1 MSHAPPSC
9 CFVQAGG
16 QKENHVNRFDV
27 IVIGA
32 GSAGYAAARTLGGR
46 GKKVGLI
53 DKGPLGGLCI
63 LKGCMPSKTLLRS
76 SEVLQLIREADELGL
91 RVSGVEPDFPAIM
104 ARRQRLVK
112 GFQDYRVDGIHHAP
126 NVTLIMGKARFVDAQ
141 AVEVEGVRY
150 EADQFIITTGSTPT
164 IPDVPGL
171 REAGYITSDEALEL
185 PAAPKSMVVL
195 GGGVIA
201 LELGQFYARLGTKVT
216 MLIRSGHIL
225 SQEDEDVRESLEGYL
240 REEGMEIIPY
250 AKPSRVEVSNGKK
263 IVYAKIGESETPIEV
278 DEIFVAL
285 GRRPNLDALNLGAA
299 GVESANGL
307 IPVDGQMRT
316 SNPAV
321 YAAGDCIGNFNL
333 VHVAIYQGEIAAH
346 NILAGERGGMPREAD
361 YRIVPYAIFTDPN
374 FARVGISEREAEALG
389 IPVVTGKYEFAELG
403 KAECMG
409 KSAMKGFVKLIASP
423 ETGEI
428 LGAQILGPEGADLI
442 HELIVAMEF
451 RCTAERLMAIP
462 HLHPTLAEII
472 TYPAEEI
479 AEKRLEL
486 AAR

>member
-1 MSHAPPSC
+1 M
-9 CFVQAGG
+9 
-16 QKENHVNRFDV
+16 NRFDV

-46 GKKVGLI
+46 GKKVGLV

-104 ARRQRLVK
+104 DRRQRLVK

-126 NVTLIMGKARFVDAQ
+126 NVTLIMGKASFVDAQ
-141 AVEVEGVRY
+141 AIEVEGVRY

-164 IPDVPGL
+164 IPEVPGL
-171 REAGYITSDEALEL
+171 REAGFITSDEALEL
-185 PAAPKSMVVL
+185 TEAPKSMVVL

-216 MLIRSGHIL
+216 MVIRSGHIL
-225 SQEDEDVRESLEGYL
+225 SQEDDDVREGLEGYL
-240 REEGMEIIPY
+240 REEGMEILPY
-250 AKPSRVEVSNGKK
+250 ATPSRVEIKNGKK
-263 IVYAKIGESETPIEV
+263 VLYAKIGASETPIEV

-285 GRRPNLDALNLGAA
+285 GRRPNLDALNLEAA
-299 GVESANGL
+299 GVTTEDGL
-307 IPVDGQMRT
+307 IPVDLAMRT
-316 SNPAV
+316 SNPAI
-321 YAAGDCIGNFNL
+321 YAAGDCVGNYNL
-333 VHVAIYQGEIAAH
+333 VHVAIYQGEIAAY
-346 NILAGERGGMPREAD
+346 NILGTPREAD

-374 FARVGISEREAEALG
+374 FARVGLSEREAAAKG
-389 IPVVTGKYEFAELG
+389 IPVITGKYEFAELG

-409 KSAMKGFVKLIASP
+409 KGAMKGFVKLLASP
-423 ETGEI
+423 ETGEL

-479 AEKRLEL
+479 ADKRLEL

>member
-1 MSHAPPSC
+1 M
-9 CFVQAGG
+9 
-16 QKENHVNRFDV
+16 NRFDV

-46 GKKVGLI
+46 GKKVGLV

-76 SEVLQLIREADELGL
+76 SEVLQLIREADEFGL
-91 RVSGVEPDFPAIM
+91 RVPSVEPDFPAIM

-112 GFQDYRVDGIHHAP
+112 GFQDYRVEGIHHAP
-126 NVTLIMGKARFVDAQ
+126 NVTLIMGAARFVDAQ
-141 AVEVEGVRY
+141 AIEVEGVRY
-150 EADQFIITTGSTPT
+150 EADQFILTTGSKPM

-185 PAAPKSMVVL
+185 TAAPKSMIVM

-216 MLIRSGHIL
+216 MVIRSGHIL
-225 SQEDEDVRESLEGYL
+225 SQEDDDVRESLEGYL
-240 REEGMEIIPY
+240 REEGMDIIPY
-250 AKPSRVEVSNGKK
+250 AKPARVEVKNGKK
-263 IVYAKIGESETPIEV
+263 VLHVKIGESEASVEA

-285 GRRPNLDALNLGAA
+285 GRKPNFDALNLEAA
-299 GVESANGL
+299 GVETRNGV
-307 IPVDGQMRT
+307 IPVDGRMQT
-316 SNPAV
+316 SNPAI
-321 YAAGDCIGNFNL
+321 YAAGDCVGNYNL

-346 NILAGERGGMPREAD
+346 NILGTPREAD

-374 FARVGISEREAEALG
+374 FARVGLSEKEAAEQG

-409 KSAMKGFVKLIASP
+409 KGAMKGFVKLLASP

-451 RCTAERLMAIP
+451 RCTAERLMVIP

-486 AAR
+486 AVR

>member
-1 MSHAPPSC
+1 L
-9 CFVQAGG
+9 
-16 QKENHVNRFDV
+16 NRFDV

-46 GKKVGLI
+46 GRKVGLV

-91 RVSGVEPDFPAIM
+91 RVSSVEPDFPAIM
-104 ARRQRLVK
+104 ARRKLLVK
-112 GFQDYRVDGIHHAP
+112 GFQDYRVEGIHNAP
-126 NVTLIMGKARFVDAQ
+126 NVALITGTARFLDSGAI
-141 AVEVEGVRY
+141 EVEGARY
-150 EADQFIITTGSTPT
+150 EADRFIIATGSAPT

-171 REAGYITSDEALEL
+171 REAGFITSDEALEL
-185 PAAPKSMVVL
+185 SELPRSMVVL
-195 GGGVIA
+195 GGGVVA

-216 MLIRSGHIL
+216 MLVRSGHIL
-225 SQEDEDVRESLEGYL
+225 SQEDEDVQAGLEACL
-240 REEGMEIIPY
+240 REEGMEILPY
-250 AKPSRVEVSNGKK
+250 ATPSRVEVANGKK
-263 IVYAKIGESETPIEV
+263 ILYAKIGESEMPLEV
-278 DEIFVAL
+278 DEIFVAM
-285 GRRPNLDALNLGAA
+285 GRRPNLEGLNLPAA
-299 GVESANGL
+299 GVVTERGL
-307 IPVDGQMRT
+307 IPVDAHMRT
-316 SNPAV
+316 SNSTI
-321 YAAGDCIGNFNL
+321 YAAGDCVGDYNL
-333 VHVAIYQGEIAAH
+333 VHVAIYQAEIAAGH
-346 NILAGERGGMPREAD
+346 ILAGEGGAREAD

-374 FARVGISEREAEALG
+374 FARVGISEREAESRG
-389 IPVVTGKYEFAELG
+389 IAVVTGKYEFAELG

-409 KSAMKGFVKLIASP
+409 KSAMKGFVKLLACP
-423 ETGEI
+423 DTGEI

-479 AEKRLEL
+479 AEKRLERL
-486 AAR
+486 AHREEV

>member
-1 MSHAPPSC
+1 
-9 CFVQAGG
+9 
-16 QKENHVNRFDV
+16 VNRFDV

-46 GKKVGLI
+46 GKKVGLV

-91 RVSGVEPDFPAIM
+91 RVSSVEPDFPAIM

-126 NVTLIMGKARFVDAQ
+126 NVTLIMGKASFVDAQ
-141 AVEVEGVRY
+141 AIEVEGVRY

-164 IPDVPGL
+164 IPEVPGL

-185 PAAPKSMVVL
+185 AEVPKSMVVL

-225 SQEDEDVRESLEGYL
+225 SQEDDDVREGLEGYL
-240 REEGMEIIPY
+240 REEGMEILPY
-250 AKPSRVEVSNGKK
+250 ATPSRVEMKNGKK
-263 IVYAKIGESETPIEV
+263 VLYAKIGASETPIEV

-285 GRRPNLDALNLGAA
+285 GRRPNLDALNLAAA
-299 GVESANGL
+299 GVTTEDGL
-307 IPVDGQMRT
+307 IPVDLAMRT
-316 SNPAV
+316 SNPAI
-321 YAAGDCIGNFNL
+321 YAAGDCVGNYNL

-346 NILAGERGGMPREAD
+346 NILGTPREAD

-374 FARVGISEREAEALG
+374 FARVGLSEREAAAKG

-409 KSAMKGFVKLIASP
+409 KGAMKGFVKLLASP
-423 ETGEI
+423 DTGEI

-479 AEKRLEL
+479 ADKRLDL
-486 AAR
+486 VAR

>member
-1 MSHAPPSC
+1 MESQPRSHSSTHPR
-9 CFVQAGG
+9 GR
-16 QKENHVNRFDV
+16 KENRVNRFDV

-46 GKKVGLI
+46 GKKVGLA

-63 LKGCMPSKTLLRS
+63 LRGCMPSKALLRS
-76 SEVLQLIREADELGL
+76 SEVLQVIREADELGL
-91 RVSGVEPDFPAIM
+91 RVSSVDVDFPAIM
-104 ARRQRLVK
+104 ARRQHLVK
-112 GFQDYRVDGIHHAP
+112 GFQDYRIDGIHNAP
-126 NVTLIMGKARFVDAQ
+126 NVTLIMGAARFVDRHAI
-141 AVEVEGVRY
+141 EVDGVRY
-150 EADQFIITTGSTPT
+150 EADQFIISTGSKAVV
-164 IPDVPGL
+164 PDLPGL
-171 REAGYITSDEALEL
+171 REAGFITSDEALEL
-185 PAAPKSMVVL
+185 KELPRSMIVL

-201 LELGQFYARLGTKVT
+201 LELGQFYSRLGTQVT
-216 MLIRSGHIL
+216 MVIRSGHIL
-225 SQEDEDVRESLEGYL
+225 SQEDDDVREALEGYL
-240 REEGMEIIPY
+240 REEGMEILPY
-250 AKPSRVEVSNGKK
+250 ATPSRVEVRNGKK
-263 IVYAKIGESETPIEV
+263 VLHVRIGDSETPLEA

-285 GRRPNLDALNLGAA
+285 GRRPNLDSLNLEAA
-299 GVESANGL
+299 GVETRDGT
-307 IPVDGQMRT
+307 IPVDLRMRT
-316 SNPAV
+316 SNPDI
-321 YAAGDCIGNFNL
+321 YAAGDCVGTYNL

-346 NILAGERGGMPREAD
+346 NILGTPREAD

-374 FARVGISEREAEALG
+374 FARVGLSEKEAAEKG
-389 IPVVTGKYEFAELG
+389 IPVVTGKYDFFDLG

-409 KSAMKGFVKLIASP
+409 KGAMKGFVKLLASP
-423 ETGEI
+423 DTGEI

>member
-1 MSHAPPSC
+1 M
-9 CFVQAGG
+9 
-16 QKENHVNRFDV
+16 NRFDV

-46 GKKVGLI
+46 GKKVGLV

-76 SEVLQLIREADELGL
+76 SDVLQLIREADELGL
-91 RVSGVEPDFPAIM
+91 RVGSVEPDFSAIM

-112 GFQDYRVDGIHHAP
+112 GFQDYRVEGIHNAP
-126 NVTLIMGKARFVDAQ
+126 NVTLLMGTASFVDARK
-141 AVEVEGVRY
+141 VEVDGVRY
-150 EADQFIITTGSTPT
+150 EADQFIVTTGSTPT

-171 REAGYITSDEALEL
+171 REAGFITSDEALEL
-185 PAAPKSMVVL
+185 PEAPRTMVVL

-216 MLIRSGHIL
+216 MLIRSDHIL
-225 SQEDEDVRESLEGYL
+225 SQEDDDVREALEGYL
-240 REEGMEIIPY
+240 REEGLEIIPY
-250 AKPSRVEVSNGKK
+250 ATPSRVELKNGKK
-263 IVYAKIGESETPIEV
+263 VLYAKIGASETPFEV
-278 DEIFVAL
+278 DEIFVAT
-285 GRRPNLDALNLGAA
+285 GRRPNLDALNLAAA
-299 GVESANGL
+299 GVETVKGL
-307 IPVDGQMRT
+307 IPVDASMRT
-316 SNPAV
+316 SNPNV
-321 YAAGDCIGNFNL
+321 YAAGDCIGTYNL
-333 VHVAIYQGEIAAH
+333 VHVAIYQGEIAAQ
-346 NILAGERGGMPREAD
+346 NILASSGKGAPREAD

-374 FARVGISEREAEALG
+374 FARVGLSEREAQAQG

-409 KSAMKGFVKLIASP
+409 KGAMKGFVKLLASP

-451 RCTAERLMAIP
+451 RCTAERLMVIP

-486 AAR
+486 AAH

>member
-1 MSHAPPSC
+1 M
-9 CFVQAGG
+9 
-16 QKENHVNRFDV
+16 NRFDV

-46 GKKVGLI
+46 GLNVGLI

-91 RVSGVEPDFPAIM
+91 RVGSVEPDFPAIM
-104 ARRQRLVK
+104 ARRARLVK

-126 NVTLIMGKARFVDAQ
+126 NVTLIMGKATFVDPH

-150 EADQFIITTGSTPT
+150 EADKFIVTTGSTPT

-171 REAGYITSDEALEL
+171 REAGFITSDEALEL
-185 PAAPKSMVVL
+185 PEAPKSMVVL

-201 LELGQFYARLGTKVT
+201 LELGQFYARLGTRVT

-225 SQEDEDVRESLEGYL
+225 SQEDDDVREALEGYL
-240 REEGMEIIPY
+240 REEGMEILPY
-250 AKPSRVEVSNGKK
+250 STPSRVEVKNGKK
-263 IVYAKIGESETPIEV
+263 VVYAKIGESETPIEV

-285 GRRPNLDALNLGAA
+285 GRRPNLGGLGLPAA
-299 GVESANGL
+299 GVETVNGL
-307 IPVDGQMRT
+307 IPVDAGMRT
-316 SNPAV
+316 SNPNV
-321 YAAGDCIGNFNL
+321 FAAGDCVGNYNL

-346 NILAGERGGMPREAD
+346 NILADVRGGASREAD

-374 FARVGISEREAEALG
+374 FARVGLSEREAAAQG
-389 IPVVTGKYEFAELG
+389 IPVITGKYEFAELG

-409 KSAMKGFVKLIASP
+409 KGAMKGFVKLLASP
-423 ETGEI
+423 DTGEI

-451 RCTAERLMAIP
+451 RCTAERLMVIP

-486 AAR
+486 VAR